1 MFFENVPPNRIKST
15 KKAMKVNHGFL
26 VVALFIHFLY
36 FLFTSGEVNASFWI
50 LMSGFLIQSV
60 SEFIFRK
67 QAGGSDD

>member
-26 VVALFIHFLY
+26 LVALLIHSLY
-36 FLFTSGEVNASFWI
+36 FLFTSGEFNASFWI
-50 LMSGFLIQSV
+50 LMSGYLIQLV
-60 SEFIFRK
+60 SEFIYRK